1 VSTSDDAGRGR
12 RLTWRQIE
20 AFRAV
25 MLRGSV
31 SGAAQLMNLTQP
43 AVSRLIRD
51 MEHSLRMPLFDRQ
64 GGQVVPNA
72 EAILLQQEVA
82 LSFISLG
89 RIERTAQDLRRARR
103 GTLRVS
109 AMAGPALSFLPPLVA
124 RFAAEHPD
132 TFVSISNNIGMTTL
146 ERVSLRQFDFGMAYA
161 LPSYPGVEIEPLPAL
176 EALCVLPAAHP
187 LAEREVV
194 RLEDLRDQ
202 PLLSLG
208 QGSRVAVRLEAMM
221 EMAGIMAPVV
231 AEATASEVLC
241 SLAAEG
247 MGIALV
253 DAFTG
258 AALRN
263 PAVRVKRFLPSIPY
277 EVAMIFPAS
286 VPRSRALERL
296 AAMVRE
302 NASMPALL
310 RRMAENRSA

>member
-1 VSTSDDAGRGR
+1 MAG

-43 AVSRLIRD
+43 AVSRLVRD
-51 MEHSLRMPLFDRQ
+51 MEQTLGLQLFDRQ

-72 EAILLQQEVA
+72 EAVLLQQEVA

-89 RIERTAQDLRRARR
+89 RIERTAHDLRRGRR

-109 AMAGPALSFLPPLVA
+109 AMAGPALSFLPPLIA

-132 TFVSISNNIGMTTL
+132 TFVSIQNNFGNITL
-146 ERVSLRQFDFGMAYA
+146 ERVSLRQFDLGMAYT
-161 LPSYPGVEIEPLPAL
+161 PEHYPGVEIEPIMGL
-176 EALCVLPAAHP
+176 EALCVVPASHH

-194 RLEDLRDQ
+194 TLEDLQ
-202 PLLSLG
+202 GEALLSLG
-208 QGSRVAVRLEAMM
+208 RNSRVGARLDAML
-221 EMAGIMAPVV
+221 EVAGIELTVV

-247 MGIALV
+247 MGIAV
-253 DAFTG
+253 IDPFTG

-263 PAVRVKRFLPSIPY
+263 PALSIKRFEPSIPY
-277 EVAMIFPAS
+277 EVAMVFPAA
-286 VPRSRALERL
+286 VPRSLPLERL
-296 AAMVRE
+296 AGMIRAE
-302 NASMPALL
+302 ATMPALL
-310 RRMAENRSA
+310 DRMERNRIF